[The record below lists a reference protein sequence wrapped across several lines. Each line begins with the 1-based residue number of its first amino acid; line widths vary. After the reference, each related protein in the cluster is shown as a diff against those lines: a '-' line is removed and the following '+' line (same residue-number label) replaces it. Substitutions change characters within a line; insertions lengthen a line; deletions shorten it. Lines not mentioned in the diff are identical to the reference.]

1 MMRKNVIAVV
11 MICMV
16 SILLVSCVGITKQ
29 KDTSSKKQT
38 TEKSPFTEKE
48 IKDAREV
55 VMNYFKATNAN
66 DIESYNQCVV
76 RTHIAEQG
84 SEIHHGAN
92 REVKEI
98 RLNTNPNLREAIRLF
113 NSSEEKYY
121 PSENVIVF
129 EADFDLSFDSKEDE
143 KNYTMPAGLV
153 EKYYYTLVREKK
165 DGPWMINEWGY

>member
-1 MMRKNVIAVV
+1 MRKKVLAVV
-11 MICMV
+11 MVCMV
-16 SILLVSCVGITKQ
+16 SILLVSCIGITKLV
-29 KDTSSKKQT
+29 DNSPEKKV
-38 TEKSPFTEKE
+38 TEKSPFTKQE

-55 VMNYFKATNAN
+55 IMNYFKATNTN

-76 RTHIAEQG
+76 RTRIVEPG
-84 SEIHHGAN
+84 SDIHYGAN
-92 REVKEI
+92 REVKKI
-98 RLNTNPNLREAIRLF
+98 RLNTNPNMREEIILY
-113 NSSEEKYY
+113 NSPEERYF

-143 KNYTMPAGLV
+143 KNYTMPVGLV